1 MAKHKIGWLPGDGVG
16 RDVLEAAQIVLDKLA
31 LDAEYIHGEVG
42 WHYWCTEGNALP
54 ERTIAMLNETDAC
67 LFGAVTSKPREDAER
82 ELIPELQNQ
91 GLVYQSA
98 VLQLRQRFDLH
109 TNIRPCRAY
118 PGNPLNYRSDIDLVV
133 FRENTEC
140 LYAGVEFHPLPQE
153 VIRTIAQ
160 HHGNAQKYAEMA
172 PEDVAVS
179 LRFITRQRCQ
189 SIAQQAFEYARHNN
203 YASVTVV
210 EKPNVT
216 RETSGMMIREAR
228 RVAKRYSEVN
238 FYEANIDHLCMWLLR
253 NPQSY
258 AVLLTTNLFGDILS
272 KLCVQLV
279 GGLGFGASA
288 NLGDD
293 YGLFEPIHGSAPRL
307 AGKYQVNPIGII
319 RATVMMLEYLH
330 ENEMARRLENAI
342 ATVIMEGRVR
352 TQDMGGEASTI
363 DMAKAIAER
372 V

>member
-42 WHYWCTEGNALP
+42 WQYWCAEGNALP
-54 ERTIAMLNETDAC
+54 ERTVEMLKETDAC

-82 ELIPELQNQ
+82 ELLPELQNQ

-98 VLQLRQRFDLH
+98 VLQLRQKFDLH

-140 LYAGVEFHPLPQE
+140 LYAGVEFHPLPPE
-153 VIRTIAQ
+153 VIQTIAR
-160 HHGNAQKYAEMA
+160 HHCNAQKYVDMA

-179 LRFITRQRCQ
+179 LRFITRHRCQ
-189 SIAQQAFEYARHNN
+189 NIAQQAFEYARHNG
-203 YASVTVV
+203 YESVTVV

-228 RVAKRYSEVN
+228 RLAKRYAEIN

-272 KLCVQLV
+272 KMCVQLT

-288 NLGDD
+288 NIGDD

-342 ATVIMEGRVR
+342 ATVLMEGRVR